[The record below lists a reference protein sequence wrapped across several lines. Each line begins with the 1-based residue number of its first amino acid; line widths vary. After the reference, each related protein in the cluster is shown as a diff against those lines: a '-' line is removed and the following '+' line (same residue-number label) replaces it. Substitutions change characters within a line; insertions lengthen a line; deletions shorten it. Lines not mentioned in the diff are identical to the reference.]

1 MTRKKSANETGQMT
15 NSGGS
20 WPTNQASNEK
30 SKSAVREF
38 PELSKVSKPKV
49 PVKIWLML
57 GLVILFALLLS
68 YFLVIGIYPSS
79 GR

>member
-1 MTRKKSANETGQMT
+1 M
-15 NSGGS
+15 
-20 WPTNQASNEK
+20 
-30 SKSAVREF
+30 
-38 PELSKVSKPKV
+38 SKPKV

-68 YFLVIGIYPSS
+68 YFLVIGIYPSP

>member
-1 MTRKKSANETGQMT
+1 M
-15 NSGGS
+15 
-20 WPTNQASNEK
+20 
-30 SKSAVREF
+30 
-38 PELSKVSKPKV
+38 SKPKV

-68 YFLVIGIYPSS
+68 YFLVTGVYDIAGT

>member
-1 MTRKKSANETGQMT
+1 
-15 NSGGS
+15 
-20 WPTNQASNEK
+20 
-30 SKSAVREF
+30 
-38 PELSKVSKPKV
+38 VSKPKV

-68 YFLVIGIYPSS
+68 YFLVIGIYPNP